1 MDMVIVNGSLIT
13 GDGITFLEK
22 ASVRIR
28 GTKIVDVTPY
38 QVTANEGDRIIDAGG
53 AVVLPGIIN
62 AHAHG
67 CIAGPSM
74 PSGSLPL
81 SAQDISY
88 QRNRHLLSGTTT
100 LLNVCGLATPDE
112 IGSGALASHA
122 LDVQVSTAHT
132 PSSLGAARVSDGAGL
147 SAHHL
152 SATIDD
158 MLARGAKAP
167 RRSRRWSDARR
178 WRPRL
183 PISAASHRA
192 GNRCHHSPE
201 DRPIVQGGGPRT
213 KAGWRS
219 GRFER
224 WARSAPRPIRPYW
237 PSDCRATPRDRR

>member
-132 PSSLGAARVSDGAGL
+132 AASGLPVSRTERGCRRTTSLPPSTTCLRAAQKRSEKPAVV
-147 SAHHL
+147 
-152 SATIDD
+152 
-158 MLARGAKAP
+158 
-167 RRSRRWSDARR
+167 RRSA
-178 WRPRL
+178 
-183 PISAASHRA
+183 
-192 GNRCHHSPE
+192 
-201 DRPIVQGGGPRT
+201 V
-213 KAGWRS
+213 
-219 GRFER
+219 
-224 WARSAPRPIRPYW
+224 APKTTDI
-237 PSDCRATPRDRR
+237 CRKP